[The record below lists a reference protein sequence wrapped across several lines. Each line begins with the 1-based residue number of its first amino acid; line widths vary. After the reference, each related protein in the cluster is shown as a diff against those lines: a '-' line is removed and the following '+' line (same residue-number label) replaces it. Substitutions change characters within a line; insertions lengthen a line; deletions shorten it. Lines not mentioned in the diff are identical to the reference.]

1 MATATPIFYALP
13 QQTVLDN
20 GIRLIHFQLPDTF
33 SVGVSIGIDVG
44 SADEPGQWA
53 GIAHFLEHLVFR
65 GTEHFP
71 TSVVIG
77 QAVENFGG
85 EYNAF
90 TGKTYTQFICSM
102 PLPYRSTA
110 LAIVADL
117 AAHPLLRLEDIEE
130 ERPIVLREISLGEDN
145 SWQRV
150 IRALEQVV
158 WPETTMA
165 RPIIG
170 YERTLVQITAADVL
184 AFWRAY
190 YQPRNVVCTIAGD
203 LSFDEAQ
210 ALAVAV
216 LGNWHGEAAELL
228 EPSMTEELLP
238 RRVRWEEMPDRQ
250 ETVFAIG
257 APTPGWRDID
267 HGALAILGALLAD
280 GEGSLFARELV
291 RRSGLLHQTGML
303 TWINRDKGALGFTG
317 AVRPDVLLLAVR
329 ESLRLLT
336 KITSAI
342 PERDFV
348 RARGYARGEVLRLWL
363 RPIDVAVQLC
373 HQALLGSE
381 ELGPNKELTAIEA
394 VLPDHV
400 AAMLQSYLAP
410 EHLRLAVAGPNPDL
424 ASLESLL

>member
-1 MATATPIFYALP
+1 MATVTPVFYAMP
-13 QQTVLDN
+13 QQTMLEN
-20 GIRLIHFQLPDTF
+20 GIRLIHLQLPGTF
-33 SVGVSIGIDVG
+33 SVGVSIGVDVG

-71 TSVVIG
+71 TSVAIG

-102 PLPYRSTA
+102 PLSYRSMA

-117 AAHPLLRLEDIEE
+117 VAHPLLRVKDIEE
-130 ERPIVLREISLGEDN
+130 ERPVVLREISLGEDS

-170 YERTLVQITAADVL
+170 YEHTLVRISAADVM
-184 AFWRAY
+184 AFWRAH
-190 YQPRNVVCTIAGD
+190 YQPRSTICTIAGD
-203 LSFDEAQ
+203 LSFGEAQ
-210 ALAVAV
+210 DLAVEV
-216 LGNWHGEAAELL
+216 LGSWHGEAVEALA
-228 EPSMTEELLP
+228 PSVTGNISP

-250 ETVFAIG
+250 ETVFAVG

-267 HGALAILGALLAD
+267 HSALAILGALLAD

-317 AVRPDVLLLAVR
+317 AVRPDMLTLAVR
-329 ESLRLLT
+329 ELLRLLA
-336 KITSAI
+336 KVTSVI
-342 PERDFV
+342 PERDFA

-363 RPIDVAVQLC
+363 RPIDVAIQLC
-373 HQALLGSE
+373 HQALLGSDK
-381 ELGPNKELTAIEA
+381 LGPNKELAMIEA
-394 VLPDHV
+394 VSPDQV
-400 AAMLQSYLAP
+400 AAMLRSYLVP
-410 EHLRLAVAGPNPDL
+410 EHLHFAVAGPSPNL
-424 ASLESLL
+424 ESLESLL